1 MILGQR
7 NKGYVH
13 VRRLLIHMHHSGDEG
28 FGSLTLLEKIQSVL
42 KEFPDLL
49 LCFFL
54 EECRAAGNQRFYQ
67 PHAVGTGAAACFPDL
82 FFRLLPVMPL
92 GFDQMKIK
100 VASAGIHIGI
110 TGVLFFCTLVMGFD
124 PADLRSFVFCES
136 HDCEL
141 GFCHMCFLP
150 FSVASHALRFAWACS
165 FLQVIVCLPRRKPTG
180 FAPYVSFSWGFF
192 VRAYSV
198 LFACV

>member
-1 MILGQR
+1 
-7 NKGYVH
+7 
-13 VRRLLIHMHHSGDEG
+13 
-28 FGSLTLLEKIQSVL
+28 
-42 KEFPDLL
+42 
-49 LCFFL
+49 
-54 EECRAAGNQRFYQ
+54 
-67 PHAVGTGAAACFPDL
+67 
-82 FFRLLPVMPL
+82 MPL
-92 GFDQMKIK
+92 GFDQMEIQ

-110 TGVLFFCTLVMGFD
+110 TGVLFFGTLVMGFY

-150 FSVASHALRFAWACS
+150 FL
-165 FLQVIVCLPRRKPTG
+165 
-180 FAPYVSFSWGFF
+180 YVSFSWGFF